1 MVEEWDEYAQGWDS
15 NEDVIA
21 YSEKAFKS
29 LLAVVNVNG
38 LRILD
43 FGCGTGLLTEKISPL
58 AKEIV
63 ALDSSKKMISILN
76 DKKLPNV
83 TAVSEELTENLVK
96 GNKLFLKKFDLIV
109 ASSVCSFLSEYEKT
123 LGQLKTLLVPGGS
136 FVQWDWLAT
145 DANSNFGLSREQM
158 LSAYNKTGLKVQ
170 ALEKVFS
177 FNNSEGDLPVI
188 MGVTNNS

>member
-29 LLAVVNVNG
+29 LLDVANLNG

-63 ALDSSKKMISILN
+63 ALDPSEKMISILI

-83 TAVSEELTENLVK
+83 TAVSEELSESLIN
-96 GNKLFLKKFDLIV
+96 GNKLFLEKFDLIV
-109 ASSVCSFLSEYEKT
+109 ASSVCSFLPEYEKT
-123 LGQLKTLLVPGGS
+123 LGQLKSLLVPDGS
-136 FVQWDWLAT
+136 FVQWDWLVT
-145 DANSNFGLSREQM
+145 DGNSDFGLSREK
-158 LSAYNKTGLKVQ
+158 LVSAYNKVGLKLQ
-170 ALEKVFS
+170 ALEQVFS
-177 FNNSEGDLPVI
+177 LNNSEGDMPVI
-188 MGVTNNS
+188 MGIANNA